1 MPGGKAMKKTIFIL
15 VALTLLCAA
24 FIIPTAAYTDGE
36 VIYSEDFTNPTLDYT
51 DKNDNYEAVVV
62 NGKLELTCFSGSKR
76 EQGML
81 ASARGVALKP
91 KKEDPRGNMV
101 VFSAATDDET
111 AFPYEQKG
119 HGLFTY
125 YLLKKLQESKGNA
138 SLGEL
143 STYITENV
151 KRQSVVINRKVHTPT
166 ATPSTSLVN
175 EWTDMRLK

>member
-1 MPGGKAMKKTIFIL
+1 MPVDADGTQTEGCYSLNKL
-15 VALTLLCAA
+15 YGELGALSAQ
-24 FIIPTAAYTDGE
+24 
-36 VIYSEDFTNPTLDYT
+36 S
-51 DKNDNYEAVVV
+51 VVV
-62 NGKLELTCFSGSKR
+62 FLDACFSGSKR

-91 KKEDPRGNMV
+91 KKEAPRGNMV

-125 YLLKKLQESKGNA
+125 YLLKKLQESKGDV

-151 KRQSVVINRKVHTPT
+151 KRQSVVINRKVQTPT
-166 ATPSTSLVN
+166 ATPSSSLIDG
-175 EWTDMRLK
+175 WTKMRLK